1 MVVRGRI
8 VPLLIALAV
17 AICHSPQ
24 TAKAASMH
32 FGYDPAGRLV
42 TGMFDT
48 SCVLYG
54 YDANGNRT
62 SQQKKTLPVSTPVWG
77 GATWGSENWATGA
90 LVPVWG
96 SASWGCLNWV
106 AE

>member
-1 MVVRGRI
+1 MVRGRI
-8 VPLLIALAV
+8 LTLLIALAV
-17 AICHSPQ
+17 VACHSSQ
-24 TAKAASMH
+24 AAKAASMH

-42 TGMFDT
+42 TGMLGT

-62 SQQKKTLPVSTPVWG
+62 SQQKKTLPASVSVWG
-77 GATWGSENWATGA
+77 DATWGGENWATGA

-96 SASWGCLNWV
+96 SASWGCVPWTP
-106 AE
+106 E